1 MAGPAP
7 APADSRRDEQ
17 STLLRNDIRRLGNQ
31 LGGTLVRQQDEGLLE
46 MVESVRA
53 VAKAIRY
60 GEETE
65 AVQQLDALLA
75 GLDLRQAIN
84 LARAFSTYFYLANVA
99 EQVHRVDSLAS
110 PEDERLLDGTIDR
123 ILDTVDDPA
132 LIREV
137 AGHLQWRPVFTAHPT
152 EAARRS
158 LLTKQKALSELLVE
172 RNDSRATAAQHHRVD
187 RRTAELIDQMWQTDE
202 LRGVRPL
209 PEDEAGAVLFY
220 LNDLFGDVMPD
231 LAEKIHHQFSRLGID
246 LDREHPAIRFG
257 TWVGGDRD
265 GNPNITAEVTME
277 VLERQHRQGLRNLVN
292 AVERLASE
300 LSVSS
305 LIQGVSKELVA
316 ELESDKTILPHVW
329 RRWKRLNA
337 TEPYRLKLA
346 FIHQRLRNT
355 LKRLADGSRHVRGA
369 DYSHPRELL
378 RELAVMDSSLRENA
392 GELIAEGALARLTR
406 NVVIFGFSLAV
417 MDVREHAG
425 HHHMALAKL
434 YEPLSIDYPA
444 LDLESRTRLLSEE
457 LVSPRPLA
465 TPATKLGDR
474 EDAVLDTFHTI
485 RRALDRFGPEVIESY
500 IISMTR
506 GPDDILAAAAL
517 AREAGLVDLP
527 RGVARV
533 GFVPLLETITE
544 LRAAPRI
551 LDRLL
556 SDRGYR
562 RLVRLRGDF
571 QEVMLGYS
579 DSSKHGGITTSQWEI
594 YQAQEKLLGITER
607 HGVRLLL
614 FHGRGGT
621 VGRGGGPTH
630 RAILAQPAGT
640 VNGSVKVT
648 EQGEVISD
656 KYGLPALAERNL
668 ELGLSSV
675 LESSLLHS
683 RHLHPED
690 ERRMWYRAM
699 DVVSQAGFESY
710 RRLMETDGL
719 VDYFVSST
727 PVEELAYLNIGS
739 RPARRPGGAKA
750 ELESMRAIPWVFGWT
765 QSRQAIPGWY
775 GFGAGLAAARE
786 AGLGETLQQGHRKW
800 WFLDMFVSNVEMTLF
815 KTDLD
820 VAARYVNEL
829 VDPRHHHI
837 FATIREEYQRT
848 CEEVSRLTGGPLLSS
863 SPVLR
868 RTLGVRDIYLDPLNF
883 LQVSLLKRSRD
894 KEYVDPLLQRALLIT
909 VNGIAAGM
917 RNTG

>member
-1 MAGPAP
+1 MGH
-7 APADSRRDEQ
+7 
-17 STLLRNDIRRLGNQ
+17 Q
-31 LGGTLVRQQDEGLLE
+31 LGDTLVRQQGEALLD

-60 GEETE
+60 REEIQ
-65 AVQQLDALLA
+65 AVQQLDRLLA
-75 GLDLRQAIN
+75 GLDLHQAIN
-84 LARAFSTYFYLANVA
+84 LARAFSIYFYLANVA
-99 EQVHRVDSLAS
+99 EQVHRVDDLTSQ
-110 PEDERLLDGTIDR
+110 DDDRLLERTIDR
-123 ILDTVDDPA
+123 ILESDCDPA
-132 LIREV
+132 SIREV
-137 AGHLQWRPVFTAHPT
+137 ARRLEWRPVFTAHPT

-158 LLTKQKALSELLVE
+158 LLNKQKALSELLVE
-172 RNDSRATAAQHHRVD
+172 RNDPRATAFQHTLVD

-209 PEDEAGAVLFY
+209 PQDEAGAVLFY
-220 LNDLFGDVMPD
+220 LNDLFTEVMPD
-231 LAEKIHHQFSRLGID
+231 LGEKIRHQFSRLGIAH
-246 LDREHPAIRFG
+246 DRRPPIRFG

-265 GNPNITAEVTME
+265 GNPNITADVTME
-277 VLERQHRQGLRNLVN
+277 VLERQHRQGLRNLVT
-292 AVERLASE
+292 AVEHLAAE

-305 LIQGVSKELVA
+305 LIQGVSAELVT
-316 ELESDKTILPHVW
+316 ELESDKLILPHVW
-329 RRWKRLNA
+329 KRWKRLNA

-355 LKRLADGSRHVRGA
+355 LKRLEDGSRHVPGA
-369 DYSHPRELL
+369 DYSHPRQLL
-378 RELAVMDSSLRENA
+378 RELLLMESSLRDNA
-392 GELIAEGALARLTR
+392 GELIAEGALARLIR
-406 NVVIFGFSLAV
+406 NVLIFGFCMAV
-417 MDVREHAG
+417 MDIREHAG

-434 YEPLSIDYPA
+434 YEPLSIEYA
-444 LDLESRTRLLSEE
+444 SLDPDSRTRLLSEE
-457 LVSPRPLA
+457 LASPRPLA
-465 TPATKLGDR
+465 TPTTKLGNQ
-474 EDAVLDTFHTI
+474 EDAVLETFHTV

-500 IISMTR
+500 IVSMTR

-517 AREAGLVDLP
+517 AREAGLVDLH
-527 RGVARV
+527 RGVARL

-556 SDRGYR
+556 SDEGYR
-562 RLVRLRGDF
+562 RLVRLRGDS

-594 YQAQEKLLGITER
+594 YQAQTELLNVTQR

-656 KYGLPALAERNL
+656 KYGLPALADRNL

-675 LESSLLHS
+675 LESSLLH
-683 RHLHPED
+683 RVHQHRD
-690 ERRMWYRAM
+690 AERRMWYQAM
-699 DVVSQAGFESY
+699 DVVSQASFDSY
-710 RRLMETDGL
+710 RQLMQTDGL
-719 VDYFVSST
+719 VEYFVSST

-739 RPARRPGGAKA
+739 RPARRPGGQKT

-765 QSRQAIPGWY
+765 QSRQVIPGWY
-775 GFGAGLAAARE
+775 GLGSGLAAARQ
-786 AGLGETLQQGHRKW
+786 AGLGGTLEEAFRKW
-800 WFLDMFVSNVEMTLF
+800 SFLDMFVSNVEMTLF

-820 VAARYVNEL
+820 VATRYVSEL
-829 VDPRHHHI
+829 VDPRHNHI
-837 FATIREEYQRT
+837 FDTIREEYRRT
-848 CEEVSRLTGGPLLSS
+848 CEEVSRLTGGPLLDS

-868 RTLGVRDIYLDPLNF
+868 RTLEVRDIYLDPLNF
-883 LQVSLLKRSRD
+883 LQVSLLKRSRSKD
-894 KEYVDPLLQRALLIT
+894 SFDPLLQRALLIT

>member
-1 MAGPAP
+1 MAGRAP
-7 APADSRRDEQ
+7 ASTDSQRDEQ
-17 STLLRNDIRRLGNQ
+17 SRLLRNDIRRLGQQ
-31 LGGTLVRQQDEGLLE
+31 LGETLVRQQGEELLE
-46 MVESVRA
+46 LVENVRA
-53 VAKAIRY
+53 EAKAIRLR
-60 GEETE
+60 EETQ
-65 AVQQLDALLA
+65 AVQLDALLA
-75 GLDLRQAIN
+75 GLHLPQAIN
-84 LARAFSTYFYLANVA
+84 LARAFSIYFYLANVA
-99 EQVHRVDSLAS
+99 EQVHRVDYLAS
-110 PEDERLLDGTIDR
+110 RDDERLLDSTIDR
-123 ILDTVDDPA
+123 ILATVHDPP
-132 LIREV
+132 LIETV
-137 AGHLQWRPVFTAHPT
+137 ARQLQWRPVFTAHPT

-158 LLTKQKALSELLVE
+158 LLTKQKSLSQLLVE
-172 RNDSRATAAQHHRVD
+172 RNDPRATLSQRALID

-220 LNDLFGDVMPD
+220 LNDLFRDVMPD
-231 LAEKIHHQFSRLGID
+231 LAEKVHHQFSRLGMD
-246 LDREHPAIRFG
+246 LDQQHPFIRFG

-265 GNPNITAEVTME
+265 GNPNITAAVTME
-277 VLERQHRQGLRNLVN
+277 VLERQHRQGLRNLVT
-292 AVERLASE
+292 AVEQLASE

-305 LIQGVSKELVA
+305 LIQGVSEELVA
-316 ELESDKTILPHVW
+316 ELESDKAVLPHVW
-329 RRWKRLNA
+329 KRWKRLNA

-355 LKRLADGSRHVRGA
+355 LGRLADGSRHVRGA
-369 DYSHPRELL
+369 DYSHPSELL
-378 RELAVMDSSLRENA
+378 RELLLMESSLRENA
-392 GELIAEGALARLTR
+392 GELIAEGTLARLTR
-406 NVVIFGFSLAV
+406 NVVIFGFSMAV

-444 LDLESRTRLLSEE
+444 LDPGSRTRLLSEE
-457 LVSPRPLA
+457 LASPRPLA

-474 EDAVLDTFHTI
+474 EDAVLDTFHAI
-485 RRALDRFGPEVIESY
+485 RKALDRFGPEVIESY
-500 IISMTR
+500 VVSMTR

-517 AREAGLVDLP
+517 AREAGLVDLH

-556 SDRGYR
+556 SDQGYR
-562 RLVRLRGDF
+562 RLVHLRGNS

-594 YQAQEKLLGITER
+594 YQAQEKLREVAEQ

-640 VNGSVKVT
+640 VNGSLKVT

-656 KYGLPALAERNL
+656 KYGLPALADRNL

-675 LESSLLHS
+675 LESSLLH
-683 RHLHPED
+683 RVHLHTEA

-699 DVVSQAGFESY
+699 DVVSAAGFDHY

-739 RPARRPGGAKA
+739 RPARRPGGRKA
-750 ELESMRAIPWVFGWT
+750 DLESMRAIPWVFGWT
-765 QSRQAIPGWY
+765 QSRQVIPGWY
-775 GFGAGLAAARE
+775 GFGTGLAAARR
-786 AGLGETLQQGHRKW
+786 AGLGEVLEEAHREW
-800 WFLDMFVSNVEMTLF
+800 WFLEMFVSNVEMTLF

-829 VDPRHHHI
+829 VDPRHYHI
-837 FATIREEYQRT
+837 FETIREEYQRT
-848 CEEVSRLTGGPLLSS
+848 CDEVSRLTGGPLLGS

-868 RTLGVRDIYLDPLNF
+868 RTLEVRDIYLDPLNF
-883 LQVSLLKRSRD
+883 LQVSLLKRSRG

>member
-1 MAGPAP
+1 MAGRATAP
-7 APADSRRDEQ
+7 THRERDER
-17 STLLRNDIRRLGNQ
+17 SRLLRKDIRRLGRQ
-31 LGGTLVRQQDEGLLE
+31 LGDTLVRQQGEDLLE
-46 MVESVRA
+46 TVERVRSVTKA
-53 VAKAIRY
+53 VRY
-60 GEETE
+60 REETD
-65 AVQQLDALLA
+65 AVQQLDRLLA
-75 GLDLRQAIN
+75 GLGLRRAIN
-84 LARAFSTYFYLANVA
+84 LARAFSIYFYLANVA
-99 EQVHRVDSLAS
+99 EQVHRVDHLTSR
-110 PEDERLLDGTIDR
+110 DDDRLLERTIDR
-123 ILDTVDDPA
+123 ILESNCDPS
-132 LIREV
+132 LVREV
-137 AGHLQWRPVFTAHPT
+137 AGRLEWRPVFTAHPT

-158 LLTKQKALSELLVE
+158 LLTKQKALSGLLVE
-172 RNDSRATAAQHHRVD
+172 RNDPRATVSQKVLLD

-209 PEDEAGAVLFY
+209 PEDEAGSVLFY
-220 LNDLFGDVMPD
+220 LNDLFAEVMPD
-231 LAEKIHHQFSRLGID
+231 LGEKIRHQFSRLD
-246 LDREHPAIRFG
+246 LERHGRPPIRFG

-265 GNPNITAEVTME
+265 GNPNITAEVTLE
-277 VLERQHRQGLRNLVN
+277 VLERQHRQGLRNLVA

-305 LIQGVSKELVA
+305 LIQEVSGELVA
-316 ELESDKTILPHVW
+316 DLERDKVILPHIW
-329 RRWKRLNA
+329 ERWKRLNA

-355 LKRLADGSRHVRGA
+355 LKRLEDGARHVPGA

-378 RELAVMDSSLRENA
+378 DELLLMDSSLRDNA

-406 NVVIFGFSLAV
+406 NVVTFGFCLAV

-425 HHHMALAKL
+425 RHHTALAKL
-434 YEPLSIDYPA
+434 YQPLSIDYPS
-444 LDLESRTRLLSEE
+444 LDRESRALLLSEE

-465 TPATKLGDR
+465 TVATKLGQP
-474 EDAVLDTFHTI
+474 EEAVLETFHTI
-485 RRALDRFGPEVIESY
+485 RKALDRFGPRTIESY
-500 IISMTR
+500 IVSMTE
-506 GPDDILAAAAL
+506 GADDILAAAAL
-517 AREAGLVDLP
+517 AREAGLVDLH
-527 RGVARV
+527 RGVARI

-544 LRAAPRI
+544 LRAAPQI

-562 RLVRLRGDF
+562 RLVALRGDF

-594 YQAQEKLLGITER
+594 YQAQEKLLEVTRG

-640 VNGSVKVT
+640 VNGTVKVT

-656 KYGLPALAERNL
+656 KYGLVALAERNL

-675 LESSLLHS
+675 LESSLLHRVDHHS
-683 RHLHPED
+683 GQK
-690 ERRMWYRAM
+690 RRMWYQAM
-699 DVVSQAGFESY
+699 DVVSQAGFDCY
-710 RRLMETDGL
+710 RGLMETDGL
-719 VDYFVSST
+719 VDYFLSST

-739 RPARRPGGAKA
+739 RPARRPGGQKA

-765 QSRQAIPGWY
+765 QSRQVIPGWY
-775 GFGAGLAAARE
+775 GFGSGLAAARR
-786 AGLGETLQQGHRKW
+786 AGLGGVLAEAFRKW
-800 WFLDMFVSNVEMTLF
+800 SFLEVFVSNVEMTLF

-820 VAARYVNEL
+820 VAARYVTEL

-837 FATIREEYQRT
+837 FATIADEYHLT
-848 CEEVSRLTGGPLLSS
+848 CAEVERLTGRPLLHT

-868 RTLGVRDIYLDPLNF
+868 RTLEVRDIYLDPLSL
-883 LQVSLLKRSRD
+883 LQVSLLKRSRSAD
-894 KEYVDPLLQRALLIT
+894 SFDPLLQRALLIT

>member
-1 MAGPAP
+1 MAGRSPAS
-7 APADSRRDEQ
+7 ADSHRSEQ
-17 STLLRNDIRRLGNQ
+17 STLLRSDIRRLGNQ
-31 LGGTLVRQQDEGLLE
+31 LGDTLVRQHGEELLE
-46 MVESVRA
+46 MVEKVRA

-60 GEETE
+60 REETR
-65 AVQQLDALLA
+65 AVQQLDTLLA
-75 GLDLRQAIN
+75 GLHMREAIN
-84 LARAFSTYFYLANVA
+84 LARAFSIYFYLANVA
-99 EQVHRVDSLAS
+99 EQVHRVDFLAS
-110 PEDERLLDGTIDR
+110 RDDERLLDRTIDR
-123 ILDTVDDPA
+123 ILATVDDPA
-132 LIREV
+132 LIKEI
-137 AGHLQWRPVFTAHPT
+137 AGRLEWRPVFTAHPT

-158 LLTKQKALSELLVE
+158 LLTKQKSLSELLVE
-172 RNDSRATAAQHHRVD
+172 RNDPRATAAQRDLVD

-220 LNDLFGDVMPD
+220 LNDLFREVMPD

-246 LDREHPAIRFG
+246 MDPEHPAIRFG

-277 VLERQHRQGLRNLVN
+277 VLERQHRQGLRNLVG
-292 AVERLASE
+292 AVEQLASE

-305 LIQGVSKELVA
+305 LIQGVSEDLVA
-316 ELESDKTILPHVW
+316 ELESDKKVLPYVW

-337 TEPYRLKLA
+337 TEPYRLKLS

-355 LKRLADGSRHVRGA
+355 LKRLTDGSRHVPGA
-369 DYSHPRELL
+369 DYSHPSELL
-378 RELAVMDSSLRENA
+378 RELALMESSLRENS

-425 HHHMALAKL
+425 HHHMALARL
-434 YEPLSIDYPA
+434 YEPLSIDYSA
-444 LDLESRTRLLSEE
+444 LDPQSRTRLLSEE

-485 RRALDRFGPEVIESY
+485 RKALDRFGPEVIESY

-506 GPDDILAAAAL
+506 GPDDILAASVL
-517 AREAGLVDLP
+517 AREAGLVDLH
-527 RGVARV
+527 RAVARI

-544 LRAAPRI
+544 LRAAPQI
-551 LDRLL
+551 LDQLL

-562 RLVRLRGDF
+562 RLVGLRGNF

-594 YQAQEKLLGITER
+594 YQAQQKLLEVTGR

-630 RAILAQPAGT
+630 RAILAQPVGT
-640 VNGSVKVT
+640 VNGAVKVT

-656 KYGLPALAERNL
+656 KYGLPALADRNL

-675 LESSLLHS
+675 LESSLLH
-683 RHLHPED
+683 REHQHPND
-690 ERRMWYRAM
+690 ERRKWYRAM
-699 DVVSQAGFESY
+699 DVVSQAGFKCY

-719 VDYFVSST
+719 VDYFISST

-739 RPARRPGGAKA
+739 RPARRPGGQKA

-775 GFGAGLAAARE
+775 GFGSGLAAARK
-786 AGLGETLQQGHRKW
+786 AGLGETLEEAHRKW

-820 VAARYVNEL
+820 VAARYVTEL
-829 VDPRHHHI
+829 VDPGHHHI
-837 FATIREEYQRT
+837 FATIREEYERT
-848 CEEVSRLTGGPLLSS
+848 CEEVSRLTGRQLLGS

-868 RTLGVRDIYLDPLNF
+868 RTLGVRDIYLDPLHF

-894 KEYVDPLLQRALLIT
+894 KEHVDPLLQRALLIT